1 MPKILFIVHHRKDR
15 SPGQRFRFEQ
25 YFSYLE
31 QNGFHITFSNLLN
44 KQDDAIFYAPGNY
57 LGKFWI
63 LLKAFF
69 IRIFDIYRAT
79 NHDIVFIY
87 REGFITGTTFFER
100 AVKTFTK
107 AKIVF
112 DFDDSIWITTISE
125 SNKNLA
131 FLKNP
136 KKTDIIISLADMVF
150 VGNNY
155 LADYARK
162 LNPNV
167 KLVPTTVD
175 TLKFDPPNK
184 VKYSKNNKICIGW
197 SGSFSTIEHFETA
210 IPALQIIKEKFTDK
224 VYFKL
229 IGDEN
234 YTCKQL
240 NLQGIA
246 WSSQTEVAEMAEFDI
261 GIMPLPDTDFTRGKC
276 GLKGLT
282 YMALEIATI
291 MSPVGVNKD
300 IIVQGENGFLADTTN
315 EWVEKISL
323 LIEDATLREK
333 LGKAGR
339 KTVLEKYSIEANK
352 DKYVEFLSLSKL
364 KSIVL

>member
-25 YFSYLE
+25 YFNHLE
-31 QNGFHITFSNLLN
+31 QNGFQITFSNLLT
-44 KQDDAIFYAPGNY
+44 KKDDAIFYASGNY
-57 LGKFWI
+57 VGKLWI
-63 LLKAFF
+63 LIKAFF
-69 IRIFDIYRAT
+69 IRIFDIYRAS

-87 REGFITGTTFFER
+87 REAFITGTTFFEK
-100 AVKTFTK
+100 AVKTVTK

-136 KKTDIIISLADMVF
+136 KKTDIITSLADMVF
-150 VGNNY
+150 VGNSY
-155 LADYARK
+155 LADYAKK
-162 LNPNV
+162 LNKNV

-175 TLKFDPPNK
+175 TNKFDPSKKKNFK
-184 VKYSKNNKICIGW
+184 VKKGICIGW

-210 IPALQIIKEKFTDK
+210 IPALLKIKEKYAEK

-234 YTCKQL
+234 YVCQEL
-240 NLQGIA
+240 NLKGIA
-246 WSSQTEVAEMAEFDI
+246 WSSETEVVEMSEFDI

-291 MSPVGVNKD
+291 MSGVGVNND
-300 IIVQGENGFLADTTN
+300 IILQGKNGFIAN
-315 EWVEKISL
+315 SEEEWVEKLSL
-323 LIEDATLREK
+323 LIENTTLRNE

-339 KTVLEKYSIEANK
+339 NTVLENYSIEANK
-352 DKYVEFLSLSKL
+352 DKYVTYLNEVKANT
-364 KSIVL
+364 I